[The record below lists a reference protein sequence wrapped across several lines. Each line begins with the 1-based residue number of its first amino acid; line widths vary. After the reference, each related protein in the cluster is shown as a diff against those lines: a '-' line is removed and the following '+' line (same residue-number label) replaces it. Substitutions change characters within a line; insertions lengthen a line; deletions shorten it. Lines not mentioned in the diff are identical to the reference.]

1 VTARNRVF
9 LGLLGI
15 FILAFGFLT
24 YRIAKD
30 IDPRYREPAED
41 SLVETAHLLAS
52 LVEIDAANGVLDVSR
67 LGLAF
72 QKVYARRFSAQVFS
86 VEKTRVEMRVYV
98 TDKTGRVVFDSLRRE
113 VGADYSQWRDVSR
126 TLEGLYGARTTND
139 VEADPRTAVM
149 YVGAPIWYEDQI
161 VGVVSVGRP
170 VVSFG
175 PYVEAARSRII
186 WAGALSA
193 AAFLLLALL
202 VSIWLVRPVG
212 LVAGYVRYLRREPGA
227 SRPHLG
233 RGVLHALATA
243 YQEMRDAL
251 AGRQYVTEYVQ
262 TLTHEIK
269 SPLAAIR
276 GAAELLQEPM
286 PDADRARFVD
296 NILRES
302 TRLGEL
308 VDRLLKLAALERQRQ
323 LDAPTTVSLR
333 ATAEAAVLATE
344 PRAQRQ
350 DVTVLLAVEAEL
362 SLPGDP
368 LLLTS
373 AITNLLENAID
384 FSPPGGT
391 VQVRIRRV
399 GDHALVI
406 VRDQGPG
413 VPDYAAGRVFDRFYS
428 LARPRNGKKGT
439 GLGLAFVKEIAE
451 LHYGS
456 ASLENVEGGTEGGA
470 LAILRLPLGAP

>member
-1 VTARNRVF
+1 VTARNRAF

-15 FILAFGFLT
+15 FVLAFAFLT

-52 LVEIDAANGVLDVSR
+52 MIELDVDNGVIDVST
-67 LGLAF
+67 LGPAF
-72 QKVYARRFSAQVFS
+72 QKLYARRFSAQIYS
-86 VEKTRVEMRVYV
+86 VEKTRVELRVYV
-98 TDKTGRVVFDSLRRE
+98 TDRSGRVVFDSLGRA
-113 VGADYSQWRDVSR
+113 VGQDYSLWRDVML
-126 TLEGLYGARTTND
+126 TLEGRYGARTTND
-139 VEADPRTAVM
+139 VEDDPRTAAM
-149 YVGAPIWYEDQI
+149 YVGAPIWHADQI

-170 VVSFG
+170 VISFG
-175 PYVEAARSRII
+175 QYVQAARSRIV
-186 WAGALSA
+186 WAGVVSG
-193 AAFLLLALL
+193 AAFLLLAVL
-202 VSIWLVRPVG
+202 VSVWVVRPVG
-212 LVAGYVRYLRREPGA
+212 LIAGYVRYLRAEPGA
-227 SRPHLG
+227 ERPRLG
-233 RGVLHALATA
+233 RGTLDALAA
-243 YQEMRDAL
+243 SYQEMRDAL

-286 PDADRARFVD
+286 ADADRARFVD

-302 TRLGEL
+302 ARMEEL

-323 LDAPTTVSLR
+323 LDVMTPVSLH
-333 ATAEAAVLATE
+333 ATAEAAVRATE

-350 DVTVLLAVEAEL
+350 RVKVVLAVESEL

-368 LLLTS
+368 LLLTG
-373 AITNLLENAID
+373 ALTNLLENAID

-391 VQVRIRRV
+391 VEVRIQQA
-399 GDHALVI
+399 GHHALVT
-406 VRDQGPG
+406 VRDEGPG

-428 LARPRNGKKGT
+428 LARPNNGKKGT
-439 GLGLAFVKEIAE
+439 GLGLAFVKEIAV
-451 LHYGS
+451 LHHGS
-456 ASLENVEGGTEGGA
+456 ASLDNVAGGA
-470 LAILRLPLGAP
+470 LATLRLPISRR

>member
-15 FILAFGFLT
+15 FVLAFGFLT

-52 LVEIDAANGVLDVSR
+52 LIEIDAANGVLDVSR

-72 QKVYARRFSAQVFS
+72 QKVYARRFRAQVYS

-98 TDKTGRVVFDSLRRE
+98 TDRSGRVVFDSLRRE
-113 VGADYSQWRDVSR
+113 VGADYSHWRDVAL

-139 VEADPRTAVM
+139 VETDPRTAVM

-175 PYVEAARSRII
+175 QYMQAARSRII
-186 WAGALSA
+186 WAGVVSG

-233 RGVLHALATA
+233 RGMLDAMAAA

-269 SPLAAIR
+269 SPIAAIR

-286 PDADRARFVD
+286 PDTDRARFVD

-302 TRLGEL
+302 ARLEEL

-323 LDAPTTVSLR
+323 LETSQAVSLR
-333 ATAEAAVLATE
+333 ATAEAAVRATE

-350 DVTVLLAVEAEL
+350 GVKVALDVEVEI

-368 LLLTS
+368 LLVTS

-384 FSPPGGT
+384 FSPAGGR
-391 VQVRIRRV
+391 VQVRIRRA
-399 GDHALVI
+399 GDYALVT
-406 VRDQGPG
+406 VRDEGPG
-413 VPDYAAGRVFDRFYS
+413 IPDYAADRVFDRFYS
-428 LARPRNGKKGT
+428 LARPQSGKKGT
-439 GLGLAFVKEIAE
+439 GLGLTLVKEIAV
-451 LHYGS
+451 LHHGS
-456 ASLENVEGGTEGGA
+456 ASLENVEGGA
-470 LAILRLPLGAP
+470 LAVLRLPLGAP

>member
-1 VTARNRVF
+1 VTARNRAF

-15 FILAFGFLT
+15 FVLAFAFLT

-52 LVEIDAANGVLDVSR
+52 MIELDVDNGVIDVST
-67 LGLAF
+67 LGPAF
-72 QKVYARRFSAQVFS
+72 QKLYARRFSAQIYS
-86 VEKTRVEMRVYV
+86 VEKTRVELRVYV
-98 TDKTGRVVFDSLRRE
+98 TDRSGRVVFDSLGRA
-113 VGADYSQWRDVSR
+113 VGQDYSLWRDVML
-126 TLEGLYGARTTND
+126 TLEGQYGARTTND
-139 VEADPRTAVM
+139 VEDDPRTAAM
-149 YVGAPIWYEDQI
+149 YVGAPIWHADQI

-170 VVSFG
+170 VISFG
-175 PYVEAARSRII
+175 QYVQAARSRIV
-186 WAGALSA
+186 WAGVVSG
-193 AAFLLLALL
+193 AAFLLLAVL
-202 VSIWLVRPVG
+202 VSVWVVRPVG
-212 LVAGYVRYLRREPGA
+212 LIAGYVRYLRGEPGA
-227 SRPHLG
+227 ERPRLG
-233 RGVLHALATA
+233 RGTLDALAA
-243 YQEMRDAL
+243 SYQEMRDAL

-286 PDADRARFVD
+286 TDADRARFVD

-302 TRLGEL
+302 ARMEEL

-323 LDAPTTVSLR
+323 LDVMTPVSLR
-333 ATAEAAVLATE
+333 AMAEAAVRATE

-350 DVTVLLAVEAEL
+350 RVKVALVVESEL

-373 AITNLLENAID
+373 ALTNLLENAID
-384 FSPPGGT
+384 FSPPGGAVEVR
-391 VQVRIRRV
+391 VQQA
-399 GDHALVI
+399 GHHALI
-406 VRDQGPG
+406 TVRDEGPG

-428 LARPRNGKKGT
+428 LARPNNGKKGT
-439 GLGLAFVKEIAE
+439 GLGLAFVKEIAV
-451 LHYGS
+451 LHHGS
-456 ASLENVEGGTEGGA
+456 ASLDNVAGGA
-470 LAILRLPLGAP
+470 LATLRLPIARR

>member
-52 LVEIDAANGVLDVSR
+52 LIEIDAANGVIDVST

-72 QKVYARRFSAQVFS
+72 QKLYARRFSAQVYS

-98 TDKTGRVVFDSLRRE
+98 TDRSGRVVFDSLRRE
-113 VGADYSQWRDVSR
+113 VGADYSHWRDVAL
-126 TLEGLYGARTTND
+126 TLEGQYGARTTND
-139 VEADPRTAVM
+139 VEQDPRTAVM
-149 YVGAPIWYEDQI
+149 YVGAPIWYADQI

-175 PYVEAARSRII
+175 QYMQAARSRIV
-186 WAGALSA
+186 WAGVVSG
-193 AAFLLLALL
+193 AAFVLLALL

-212 LVAGYVRYLRREPGA
+212 LVAGYVRYLRREPGV
-227 SRPHLG
+227 SRPRLG
-233 RGVLHALATA
+233 RGVLDAMAAA

-286 PDADRARFVD
+286 SETDRARFVD

-302 TRLGEL
+302 ARMEEL

-323 LDAPTTVSLR
+323 LEAMAPVALR
-333 ATAEAAVLATE
+333 ATAEAAVRATE
-344 PRAQRQ
+344 PRAQRR
-350 DVTVLLAVEAEL
+350 DVKVLLIIDAEP

-384 FSPPGGT
+384 FSPSGGT
-391 VQVRIRRV
+391 VEIRLRRV
-399 GDHALVI
+399 GDHALVS
-406 VRDQGPG
+406 VRDEGPG
-413 VPDYAAGRVFDRFYS
+413 VPDYATDRVFDRFYS
-428 LARPRNGKKGT
+428 LARPENGKKGT
-439 GLGLAFVKEIAE
+439 GLGLALVKEIAE
-451 LHYGS
+451 LHHGS
-456 ASLENVEGGTEGGA
+456 ASLDNVEGGA
-470 LAILRLPLGAP
+470 LATLRLPIGSP

>member
-24 YRIAKD
+24 YRLAKD
-30 IDPRYREPAED
+30 LDPRYREPAED

-52 LVEIDAANGVLDVSR
+52 LIEIDAANGVIDISR

-72 QKVYARRFSAQVFS
+72 QKVYARRFKAQVYS

-98 TDKTGRVVFDSLRRE
+98 TDRNGRVVFDSLRRE
-113 VGADYSQWRDVSR
+113 VGADYSHWRDVAL
-126 TLEGLYGARTTND
+126 TLEGRYGARTTND
-139 VEADPRTAVM
+139 VEDDPRTAVM
-149 YVGAPIWYEDQI
+149 YVGAPIWYADQI

-175 PYVEAARSRII
+175 QYVQAARSRVI
-186 WAGALSA
+186 WAGVVSG
-193 AAFLLLALL
+193 AAFVLLALL

-227 SRPHLG
+227 RRPHLG
-233 RGVLHALATA
+233 RGVLDAMAAA

-269 SPLAAIR
+269 SPIAAIR

-286 PDADRARFVD
+286 PEADRARFVD

-302 TRLGEL
+302 ARMEEL
-308 VDRLLKLAALERQRQ
+308 VDRLLKLAALERQRE
-323 LDAPTTVSLR
+323 LGAPVPVSLR
-333 ATAEAAVLATE
+333 ATAEAAVQATQ
-344 PRAQRQ
+344 PRAQRRN
-350 DVTVLLAVEAEL
+350 VTVTLDVEVEI

-368 LLLTS
+368 LLLAS

-384 FSPPGGT
+384 FSPAGGT
-391 VQVRIRRV
+391 VQVRIRRA
-399 GDHALVI
+399 GDYGLVT
-406 VRDQGPG
+406 VRDEGPG
-413 VPDYAAGRVFDRFYS
+413 IPDYAADRVFERFYS
-428 LARPRNGKKGT
+428 LSRPQSGKKGT

-451 LHYGS
+451 LHHGS
-456 ASLENVEGGTEGGA
+456 ASLENVEGGA
-470 LAILRLPLGAP
+470 LAILRLPLETR